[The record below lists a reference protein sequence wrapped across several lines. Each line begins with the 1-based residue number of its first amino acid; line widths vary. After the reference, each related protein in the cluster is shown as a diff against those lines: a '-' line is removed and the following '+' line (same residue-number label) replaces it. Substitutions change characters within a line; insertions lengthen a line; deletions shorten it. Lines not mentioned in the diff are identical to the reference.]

1 MSLLSSSVRSE
12 KAFLYVSQLVHSF
25 NVTSILLILTAQNF
39 DAESMQVVFGP
50 QDRTHPD
57 DEEVPETG
65 DESHDPDRYTQDN
78 VSQQIFKR

>member
-1 MSLLSSSVRSE
+1 
-12 KAFLYVSQLVHSF
+12 
-25 NVTSILLILTAQNF
+25 
-39 DAESMQVVFGP
+39 MQVVFGP

-78 VSQQIFKR
+78 VSQQIFKRREPVRVGFTLAHVWGVRAVLELLEISADMIVKMKMNM